1 MFADSLI
8 YYKLGP
14 GSIQMRFLANP
25 SQIPIITLIF
35 LSFFFGRSLALGS
48 EDQSEDPIIFAGDR
62 NYPPIEYLEQDV
74 PKGLN
79 VDLLRELSKAMGR
92 VIEIRLMQWDEAQQK
107 VLRGEIDAL
116 TTMSI
121 TEKRKELY
129 DFSDIILRYQ
139 YSFFVKTEHA
149 GIQTAGNLEGK
160 TIAVT
165 KGGLPMQVLESIPRI
180 QFVFIEDYLE
190 GFQLL
195 LSQKIDAVAAD
206 RWVGAYTLQK
216 NGIRGITIREKP
228 FAEMHA
234 GIAVKKGNTQLLN
247 EINVGIGNLI
257 NDGTIKRIE
266 DYWSPKEVLF
276 LTREQIYEKAVYV
289 IVTML
294 LAVLGA
300 AFFWISSL
308 RKANSSLRDSRRVA
322 LNLKDEAIDARR
334 HAEQALKD
342 LRQSQM
348 DLDHAQEVGQIGWWR
363 LDTQNLLTWSD
374 ENHRIFGVLKGT
386 PLTYETFLGFVYP
399 DDRYAVDTKMKAAL
413 ANEPYDIEHRILV
426 DAKIKWVREKA
437 FIEFDDE
444 GKLLGCFGITQDIT
458 ERKTAEET
466 LQKTTEQLDKRS
478 RELDAILSSV
488 QDNVYIFD
496 SDGRFVFANKKLL
509 DLWGLSTEQAV
520 GKTMRDLNYPETV
533 ETVLLDGV
541 KCVFQTGEVVTNIT
555 HYTSSTGVEG
565 YYENILSPIHGP
577 NGKVAFAAGSSRNI
591 TMRKLAEQELR
602 QLNDT
607 LEAKVTERTKIAE
620 ARARQLQ
627 GLAIELI
634 ESEERERRRFA
645 DLLHN
650 DLQQMLASARFQLQ
664 AASRDLPNEP
674 VLANITQIIE
684 ETLAK
689 SRRLSQDLSPPIL
702 HHGSLYSAFE
712 WLVGQM
718 SEQFGLKVHLEADE
732 PPQLENGSLKVF
744 ILRAVQEILF
754 NTVKHSGVN
763 SARVMLSSGNDHLE
777 IVVSDQGK
785 GFDKAIIDS
794 SPTNRG
800 FGLLSIRERAHY
812 MGGRFRIESTPGQGA
827 RFSLKVPNNVVP
839 TNERQIPLERP
850 LKVIKEMDFS
860 DSKGLRVLFADD
872 HKVMRQGLIR
882 LISGQPDI
890 QVVGEAANGREALEL
905 TLELKPNLVVMD
917 INMPGMDG
925 IEATR
930 LIKAALPEVRVIGL
944 SMHDDVHISQ
954 TMRDAG
960 ADGFVIKTAST
971 AELLRA
977 IYGTK

>member
-1 MFADSLI
+1 
-8 YYKLGP
+8 LGL
-14 GSIQMRFLANP
+14 STATSSER
-25 SQIPIITLIF
+25 PI
-35 LSFFFGRSLALGS
+35 S
-48 EDQSEDPIIFAGDR
+48 FAGDR
-62 NYPPIEYLEQDV
+62 DFPPIEYLEQDI

-92 VIEIRLMQWDEAQQK
+92 RIDIRLMPWEEAQKK
-107 VLRGEIDAL
+107 VLSGEIDAI

-121 TEKRKELY
+121 TDKRKELY
-129 DFSDIILRYQ
+129 DFSEITLTYQ
-139 YSFFVKTEHA
+139 YSFFVKTGQIA
-149 GIQTAGNLEGK
+149 IKNPRDLEGK
-160 TIAVT
+160 AVAVT
-165 KGGLPMQVLESIPRI
+165 RSGLPSQVLPMVPGIK
-180 QFVFIEDYLE
+180 FVFIEDYLE
-190 GFQLL
+190 GFRLL
-195 LSQKIDAVAAD
+195 LSQEIDAVAAD

-216 NGIRGITIREKP
+216 NDLRGITIIEKP
-228 FAEMHA
+228 FAHMNA
-234 GIAVKKGNTQLLN
+234 GIAVKKGNTKLLN
-247 EINVGIGNLI
+247 EINLAIKKLK

-266 DYWSPKEVLF
+266 DKWSPEEILF
-276 LTREQIYEKAVYV
+276 LTREQIYEKAAYV
-289 IVTML
+289 IVTL
-294 LAVLGA
+294 LIVVIGA
-300 AFFWISSL
+300 AFFWILSL
-308 RKANSSLRDSRRVA
+308 RKANNSLSESRRIA

-334 HAEQALKD
+334 LTEQALKD

-348 DLDHAQEVGQIGWWR
+348 DLNHAQEVGQIGWWR
-363 LDTQNLLTWSD
+363 IDTRNLLTWSD

-413 ANEPYDIEHRILV
+413 ASEPYDIEHRILV
-426 DAKIKWVREKA
+426 DGKIKWVREKA

-458 ERKTAEET
+458 ERKKAENI
-466 LQKTTEQLDKRS
+466 LRKTTEQLDKRS

-509 DLWGLSTEQAV
+509 DLWGLSTEQAL

-533 ETVLLDGV
+533 ETALLDGV

-577 NGKVAFAAGSSRNI
+577 NGKVAFVAGSSRDI

-702 HHGSLYSAFE
+702 HHGSLYSAFG

-718 SEQFGLKVHLEADE
+718 SEQFGLEVHLEADE

-754 NTVKHSGVN
+754 NTVKHSGVK

-794 SPTNRG
+794 ALTNRG

-827 RFSLKVPNNVVP
+827 RFFLKVPNNVVL

-850 LKVIKEMDFS
+850 LKVIEEMDFS

-872 HKVMRQGLIR
+872 HKVMREGLIR

-905 TLELKPNLVVMD
+905 TLELKPNLVIMD
-917 INMPGMDG
+917 INMPEMDG

-930 LIKAALPEVRVIGL
+930 LIKATLPEVRVIGL

-960 ADGFVIKTAST
+960 ADGFVIKTASS